1 MHFNNA
7 AELLLSQHSHR
18 LEEVQLLLESISKLE
33 KSLKKYHKTFFLD
46 HAQEQYRF
54 PAHFN
59 QVIIR
64 VILAR
69 LKLGDRP
76 TQKELKE
83 LWQWA
88 PAGHRLVPI
97 YVGVTS

>member
-1 MHFNNA
+1 MGTKIQGT
-7 AELLLSQHSHR
+7 AELLLSHHAHR
-18 LEEVQLLLESISKLE
+18 LEAVQPLLESISKLE
-33 KSLKKYHKTFFLD
+33 KTLKNYHKTFFLD

-69 LKLGDRP
+69 LGLGDRP
-76 TQKELKE
+76 TQKELKGPCSIRS
-83 LWQWA
+83 LLLYQD
-88 PAGHRLVPI
+88 
-97 YVGVTS
+97 